1 MNSMRMARVI
11 DRGLAAEGRLVKFMA
26 TVPDVPGAIARLLV
40 KVGETG
46 ADVRSM
52 VPERTWMKRD
62 IFSISV
68 SKQGLDVNS
77 AGDRTHG
84 NHTMSTYDH
93 QQKYGRTFSHL
104 HLSTFDSTAAIRT
117 TVSMNC
123 AFLF

>member
-1 MNSMRMARVI
+1 MLILPLFYSVVCIVSGGNVNSMRMARVI

-68 SKQGLDVNS
+68 SKQG
-77 AGDRTHG
+77 
-84 NHTMSTYDH
+84 
-93 QQKYGRTFSHL
+93 F
-104 HLSTFDSTAAIRT
+104 I
-117 TVSMNC
+117 
-123 AFLF
+123 